1 MKANELRIGNY
12 VNVPGIYKDISEVL
26 EICEDRVNLSGLKLK
41 FHAFYPIPLTEEW
54 LVRLGFGKIQDIY
67 QRHNKLLLSPQSDK
81 SYEVKVWVSNHS
93 FAEGLS
99 RNNRLFIRSV
109 HQLQNLYFALTGEE
123 LTLKLENP

>member
-12 VNVPGIYKDISEVL
+12 VNVPGIYRDISEVL

-54 LVRLGFGKIQDIY
+54 LVRFGFD
-67 QRHNKLLLSPQSDK
+67 
-81 SYEVKVWVSNHS
+81 SNHYQDRYENDS
-93 FAEGLS
+93 IHIECNKTRGFTELWIERMPHIKS
-99 RNNRLFIRSV
+99 I

-123 LTLKLENP
+123 LKLNDK